1 MSFMKTLA
9 TVAVGF
15 AAAKGLD
22 KYKEMGGMA
31 GMKDMLGGAG
41 DNPAADQLGQLAEQ
55 FGFPG
60 GADKIKEMMGQMGGS
75 GAAAAAAGTA
85 GLGGL
90 MNAMRGAT
98 QVGSA
103 QSADMMSALFAGTPA
118 EDMVEAQAK
127 LMLRAMIQAAKADG
141 EIDQDEQAAILDQL
155 GDDISGDERAFVRE
169 QMQAPLDIQ
178 ALAEDTTAHMREQV
192 YATSLSSIRVDSF
205 GESAYLKQLATAL
218 GLSDEARDA
227 IHRQMGLPPLG

>member
-15 AAAKGLD
+15 AAAKGMD
-22 KYKEMGGMA
+22 KYKEIGGMA

-41 DNPAADQLGQLAEQ
+41 DNPAADQLGKLAEQ

-60 GADKIKEMMGQMGGS
+60 GADKIQELMGQFGGT
-75 GAAAAAAGTA
+75 GATAAAGTA

-90 MNAMRGAT
+90 MNAMRSAT
-98 QVGSA
+98 QAGSA
-103 QSADMMSALFAGTPA
+103 QSADMMSAMFAGTPA
-118 EDMVEAQAK
+118 ETIVEAQAK

-141 EIDQDEQAAILDQL
+141 EIDPDEQAAILGQL
-155 GDDISGDERAFVRE
+155 GDDICADERAFVQE

-178 ALAEDTTAHMREQV
+178 ALAEDTDAHMREQV
-192 YATSLSSIRVDSF
+192 YATSISAIRVDNF
-205 GESAYLKQLATAL
+205 GETAYLQQLATAL
-218 GLSDEARDA
+218 GLSDESRDA
-227 IHRQMGLPPLG
+227 IHQQMGLPPLG